1 MERECV
7 RRSDRLDRVRAAIHR
22 LGDLGSPSGILDRAA
37 QELGSDPEFDR
48 VLISELI
55 DGRLTPRAL
64 WGREREGNVDAEGL
78 QRLRGITVRLE
89 YPLVEHDVARRRHAE
104 MVVVATAG
112 SRTPPALTAALGW
125 SSYVVAPIVVEG
137 NTVGLLHA
145 DADVSGRGLDAVDLK
160 VAALYSDGLGE
171 VFDRAVLRET
181 LGRHRTELQ
190 SAVHWLSDRLGRLGT
205 DAKLAGT
212 VTMPSDIDVEAAES
226 LTPRELEVLGL
237 MARGR
242 TNAAIANALV
252 VREGTVKYHV
262 KNVLRKLGARSRAD
276 AVARY
281 ARTVSASEGR

>member
-237 MARGR
+237 MARGH